1 MWFHITQY
9 KFCRQF
15 AIFNPKTSF
24 CIKFYLR
31 RIQLQQ
37 NVQRHSFS
45 FPHLLNVH
53 TMQQTLQK
61 LLLGYCTPI
70 AAQVSRH
77 VSRSHV
83 QEMTDY
89 LYHPFLFRFDQAI
102 GDHAL
107 QVMSLKHQRSIFFY
121 ILSSIRAENT
131 QPPPKS

>member
-1 MWFHITQY
+1 MFSPM
-9 KFCRQF
+9 F
-15 AIFNPKTSF
+15 AILVKNELWSHLKGHSCGSISHNINAVNNSPYSTPKPLSVLN
-24 CIKFYLR
+24 FYLR

-77 VSRSHV
+77 VSCSHV

-89 LYHPFLFRFDQAI
+89 YTIPSYF
-102 GDHAL
+102 AL
-107 QVMSLKHQRSIFFY
+107 IKQLGIMPYR
-121 ILSSIRAENT
+121 
-131 QPPPKS
+131 